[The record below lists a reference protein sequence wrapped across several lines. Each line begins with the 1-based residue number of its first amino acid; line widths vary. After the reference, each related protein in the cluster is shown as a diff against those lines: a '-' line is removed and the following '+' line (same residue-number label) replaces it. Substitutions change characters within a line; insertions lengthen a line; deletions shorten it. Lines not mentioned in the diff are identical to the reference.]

1 MKINK
6 AMQQKKSPENT
17 EGFEKRI
24 QEAVREI
31 EGKFGIHFPEAENGK
46 ACGELILQPQ
56 HRNLYGIPYGGV
68 MFNLADN
75 TAGMA
80 FLSAG
85 GNGITVS
92 GNVNYLRG
100 ASPEADRLICWSSVK
115 KAGRRLFFLSAEV
128 SDNFGTLLS
137 EYSFV
142 FTNLSM
148 EEK

>member
-1 MKINK
+1 
-6 AMQQKKSPENT
+6 MQENT
-17 EGFEKRI
+17 RIDEKRI
-24 QEAVREI
+24 QEAQQEMQN
-31 EGKFGIHFPEAENGK
+31 KFGIVFSAVENGN
-46 ACGELILQPQ
+46 ACGELILQTQ
-56 HRNLYGIPYGGV
+56 HRNLYGIPYGGI

-85 GNGITVS
+85 GNGITVN

-100 ASPEADRLICWSSVK
+100 ASAEAERLICQASVK

-128 SDNFGTLLS
+128 SDNYGTVLS

-142 FTNLSM
+142 FTNLSTG
-148 EEK
+148 EK

>member
-1 MKINK
+1 
-6 AMQQKKSPENT
+6 MQVNQADTVEQ
-17 EGFEKRI
+17 RI
-24 QEAVREI
+24 REASQEI
-31 EGKFGIHFPEAENGK
+31 QGKFGICFSEAENGT
-46 ACGELILQPQ
+46 ACGEMNIQPK

-100 ASPEADRLICWSSVK
+100 ASPEADKLLCRATVK
-115 KAGRRLFFLSAEV
+115 KAGRKLYFLSAEV
-128 SDNFGTLLS
+128 TDNFGTLLS

-142 FTNLSM
+142 FTNLSP
-148 EEK
+148 EEQ

>member
-1 MKINK
+1 MQERFTGINE
-6 AMQQKKSPENT
+6 Q
-17 EGFEKRI
+17 RI
-24 QEAVREI
+24 RESKQEI
-31 EGKFGIHFPEAENGK
+31 LDKFGIIFPIVENGT
-46 ACGELILQPQ
+46 ATGELNIQPM

-100 ASPEADRLICWSSVK
+100 ASPEADKLICLAKIK
-115 KAGRRLFFLSAEV
+115 KAGKRLFFVSAEIT
-128 SDNFGTLLS
+128 DNFGTLLS

-142 FTNLSM
+142 FTNL
-148 EEK
+148 

>member
-1 MKINK
+1 
-6 AMQQKKSPENT
+6 MQRKLT
-17 EGFEKRI
+17 DTVEKRI
-24 QEAVREI
+24 QEARQEI
-31 EGKFGIHFPEAENGK
+31 QGKFGICFSEAENGT
-46 ACGELILQPQ
+46 ACGEMSIQPQ

-100 ASPEADRLICWSSVK
+100 ASPEADKLICLAKIK
-115 KAGRRLFFLSAEV
+115 KAGKRLFFVSAEIT
-128 SDNFGTLLS
+128 DNFGTLLS

-142 FTNLSM
+142 FTNL
-148 EEK
+148 